1 MIQIQQWY
9 DAKRILVVDERH
21 HGSVQVCIPAPD
33 YEDSKISGKADAL
46 IYAIWVDEPYRRQGS
61 ARLMLEAAEHEAKKL
76 GCKSVCLNGTTE
88 KQKTGHCVGTSV
100 LVTRRLGSDGTNHCL
115 SSICKIRKEK
125 KE

>member
-33 YEDSKISGKADAL
+33 YEDSKLSGKADAL
-46 IYAIWVDEPYRRQGS
+46 IYALWVDEPYRRQGS

-76 GCKSVCLNGTTE
+76 GCKSVCLEWDNREAKEWTLHWYE
-88 KQKTGHCVGTSV
+88 RVGYKEIEFGRHKSL
-100 LVTRRLGSDGTNHCL
+100 LVKHL
-115 SSICKIRKEK
+115 
-125 KE
+125 